1 MKLNK
6 YFKTSALAENKK
18 KVSVSLE
25 NVADIFAES
34 YGQLFNRL
42 VYLTCAVYAVY
53 LYYDRFTRYRVE
65 GLSVSE
71 ILGTLFSNTMLSM
84 MLAGCVMI
92 CLLFVLSPI
101 IAIRRRRIMKSKEME
116 QMEMKRIE
124 MNDQV
129 EHVESIETVEVIQ
142 VIQKPIDEKKLGF
155 YFTASFKGMGQ
166 SINHMPN
173 LLEQLEHIRKS
184 TPTDMARVAYMIHES
199 SHVTK
204 LPKKFSK
211 WMRIFFEILDVEV
224 PADISKN
231 KYKPTKEIKEKFYF
245 LK

>member
-1 MKLNK
+1 MNK

-53 LYYDRFTRYRVE
+53 LYHDRFTRYRVE

-116 QMEMKRIE
+116 QMGV
-124 MNDQV
+124 NN
-129 EHVESIETVEVIQ
+129 HVEQVDSIEAVEVIQ

-155 YFTASFKGMGQ
+155 YFKSSFKGMGQ
-166 SINHMPN
+166 NINQMQN
-173 LLEQLEHIRKS
+173 LLEQLEHIRES
-184 TPTDMARVAYMIHES
+184 SPTDMARVAYMILES
-199 SHVTK
+199 PNAIK

-211 WMRIFFEILDVEV
+211 WMRIFFEIIDVQV

-231 KYKPTKEIKEKFYF
+231 KYKPTKEIEEKFYF

>member
-1 MKLNK
+1 MRLNE
-6 YFKTSALAENKK
+6 YFKTFTFAENKK
-18 KVSVSLE
+18 KASVSLE
-25 NVADIFAES
+25 NVAEVFAES
-34 YGQLFNRL
+34 YGPLFNRF
-42 VYLTCAVYAVY
+42 VYLTCVMYA
-53 LYYDRFTRYRVE
+53 LYIYHDRFTRYRVE

-84 MLAGCVMI
+84 MLTGCVMI

-142 VIQKPIDEKKLGF
+142 VIQKPIDEKKLDF

-173 LLEQLEHIRKS
+173 LLEQVERIRKS
-184 TPTDMARVAYMIHES
+184 SPTDMARVAYMIHES
-199 SHVTK
+199 PNAIK

-211 WMRIFFEILDVEV
+211 WLRIFFEIIDVQV

-231 KYKPTKEIKEKFYF
+231 KYKPTKEIEEKFYF

>member
-1 MKLNK
+1 MRLNE
-6 YFKTSALAENKK
+6 YFKTFTFAENKK
-18 KVSVSLE
+18 KASVSLE
-25 NVADIFAES
+25 NVAEVFAES
-34 YGQLFNRL
+34 YGPLFNRF
-42 VYLTCAVYAVY
+42 VYLTCAMYA
-53 LYYDRFTRYRVE
+53 LYIYYARFAHYRAE
-65 GLSVSE
+65 GLSVGE
-71 ILGTLFSNTMLSM
+71 ILGTLFSNTILSM
-84 MLAGCVMI
+84 MLAGCIMI

-116 QMEMKRIE
+116 QMEMNNHIE
-124 MNDQV
+124 QV
-129 EHVESIETVEVIQ
+129 DSIEAVEVIQ

-155 YFTASFKGMGQ
+155 YFKSTFKGMGQ
-166 SINHMPN
+166 SINQMPN

-231 KYKPTKEIKEKFYF
+231 KYKPTKEIEEKFYF

>member
-1 MKLNK
+1 MKWQEILGNVNWRQQK
-6 YFKTSALAENKK
+6 EKLTARVA
-18 KVSVSLE
+18 
-25 NVADIFAES
+25 NVAEVFEVS
-34 YGQLFNRL
+34 YGPLFNRF
-42 VYLTCAVYAVY
+42 VYLTGAIYTLY
-53 LYYDRFTRYRVE
+53 IYYDRITRYRLE
-65 GLSVSE
+65 GLSIND

-124 MNDQV
+124 MNDLV
-129 EHVESIETVEVIQ
+129 EHVESFETVEVIQ
-142 VIQKPIDEKKLGF
+142 VIQKPIDEQKLGF
-155 YFTASFKGMGQ
+155 YFKASFKGMGQ
-166 SINHMPN
+166 SINQMPN

-199 SHVTK
+199 SHAIK

-211 WMRIFFEILDVEV
+211 WMRIFFEILDVQV
-224 PADISKN
+224 PADMSKN

>member
-1 MKLNK
+1 MKQNK
-6 YFKTSALAENKK
+6 CFNTFTLAENKK
-18 KVSVSLE
+18 KASVSLE

-42 VYLTCAVYAVY
+42 VYLTCAIYAVY

-84 MLAGCVMI
+84 MLTGCVMI

-101 IAIRRRRIMKSKEME
+101 IAIRRRRIMKSKGME
-116 QMEMKRIE
+116 QME

-129 EHVESIETVEVIQ
+129 EHVEAIETVEVTQ

-155 YFTASFKGMGQ
+155 YFKASFKGMGQ
-166 SINHMPN
+166 SISQMPN

-204 LPKKFSK
+204 LPKGFSK

>member
-1 MKLNK
+1 
-6 YFKTSALAENKK
+6 
-18 KVSVSLE
+18 
-25 NVADIFAES
+25 
-34 YGQLFNRL
+34 
-42 VYLTCAVYAVY
+42 
-53 LYYDRFTRYRVE
+53 
-65 GLSVSE
+65 
-71 ILGTLFSNTMLSM
+71 
-84 MLAGCVMI
+84 
-92 CLLFVLSPI
+92 
-101 IAIRRRRIMKSKEME
+101 MKSKGME
-116 QMEMKRIE
+116 QME

-129 EHVESIETVEVIQ
+129 EHVESIETVEVTQ

-155 YFTASFKGMGQ
+155 YFKASFKGMGQ
-166 SINHMPN
+166 SISHMPN

-184 TPTDMARVAYMIHES
+184 TPTDMARGAYMIHES

-204 LPKKFSK
+204 LPKEFSK